1 MERFGR
7 LYSRKKKIKNFLKL
21 LKPVERLMAE
31 AKAGTQ
37 LASSAESSDTVKE
50 MYRAFYNNIIKN
62 QNLQVVA
69 DGTKQIYDDI

>member
-1 MERFGR
+1 MKWFSR

>member
-1 MERFGR
+1 
-7 LYSRKKKIKNFLKL
+7 
-21 LKPVERLMAE
+21 MAE

-37 LASSAESSDTVKE
+37 LASSAESSDIVKE
-50 MYRAFYNNIIKN
+50 MYRALYNNIIEN